1 MKYLQFMIALVLIG
15 CVDREQAIKN
25 RVEDDRNNALRMMQN
40 VIYIKEPSTQ
50 LCFMTIDPTWNNAM
64 LTNVPC
70 TDAVEKNLI
79 NK

>member
-15 CVDREQAIKN
+15 CVDREQLIK
-25 RVEDDRNNALRMMQN
+25 ESDDYDRNAALKIIQEM
-40 VIYIKEPSTQ
+40 IYIKDPRTQ
-50 LCFMTIDPTWNNAM
+50 LCFIVIRPYQSTAM
-64 LTNVPC
+64 FSNVPC